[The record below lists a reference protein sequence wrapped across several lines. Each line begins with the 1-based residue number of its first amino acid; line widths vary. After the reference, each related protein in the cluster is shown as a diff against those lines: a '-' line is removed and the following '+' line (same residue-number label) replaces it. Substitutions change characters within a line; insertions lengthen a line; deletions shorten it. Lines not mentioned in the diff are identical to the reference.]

1 MYSLCFYLPNHVND
15 HYKTK
20 INTCNSKTERKK
32 LNKNA
37 IDFKFL
43 TYLVIIKPQ
52 NLVAVLQNTMCC
64 RTRRKSSNSIVK
76 ILEKCRKAY
85 NLC

>member
-1 MYSLCFYLPNHVND
+1 MLMTI
-15 HYKTK
+15 TK
-20 INTCNSKTERKK
+20 LKLIPVILKLKEKK